1 MIALINVLIVDDHHL
16 VRTGLRRLLEDFS
29 GIKVVGEASS
39 GEEAVNLIKQLRP
52 QIVLMDIK
60 MPGLGGLETTRKL
73 VRQDPDLKIIIIT
86 AYEND
91 IFPMRML
98 QAGAS
103 GYLTKD
109 SSIDE
114 IVRAIRT
121 VNAGQRHLS
130 PEIAR
135 QLALKSVTGGQK
147 SPFDDLS
154 ERELQIVMMITRGIK
169 VLDIAEKLH
178 LSPKT
183 VNSYR
188 YRIFDKLGIK
198 SDVDLTH
205 LTLRYGLLDS
215 EDMQS

>member
-1 MIALINVLIVDDHHL
+1 MINVVLVDDHKL
-16 VRTGLRRLLEDFS
+16 VRTGIRRILEDIT
-29 GIKVVGEASS
+29 GIKVVGEASN
-39 GEEAVNLIKQLRP
+39 GEEALQVVRQTKPNV
-52 QIVLMDIK
+52 VLMDIK

-73 VRQDPDLKIIIIT
+73 LRQNPDLKIVIIT

-91 IFPMRML
+91 VFPVRLL

-103 GYLTKD
+103 GYLTK
-109 SSIDE
+109 SASPDE
-114 IVRAIRT
+114 MIRAIRS
-121 VNAGQRHLS
+121 VHAGQRHLS
-130 PEIAR
+130 AEIASL
-135 QLALKSVTGGQK
+135 LALKSVSGTSK

-154 ERELQIVMMITRGIK
+154 ERELQIVMMITQGTK
-169 VLDIAEKLH
+169 VPEIAEKLH

-215 EDMQS
+215 EDIKS